1 MRNAAMNPLNV
12 FKSTTRTPMARVS
25 SGLNPVSTITDL
37 SAAGQEFVTT
47 AVTSS
52 TARVSLD
59 RVAPPRSLS
68 TGSRRSLW
76 AKVQPA
82 LSVSGLVAT
91 RQPSRPPQGVA
102 ADAGNAADI
111 NNVAD
116 IEHVADAGDAGD
128 VVTANDVAGA
138 GDLADAVPPAGS
150 PKPPSA
156 ISRVELTIDSLRNY
170 ELTRPIPVVVE
181 SLGER
186 NFVAEMPELNIST
199 TASNPSD
206 ILITLKDRIA
216 QVYDGLRIKKNLD
229 TEQARQLRLLETC
242 IGRSRRSWLDR
253 L

>member
-1 MRNAAMNPLNV
+1 
-12 FKSTTRTPMARVS
+12 
-25 SGLNPVSTITDL
+25 
-37 SAAGQEFVTT
+37 
-47 AVTSS
+47 
-52 TARVSLD
+52 
-59 RVAPPRSLS
+59 
-68 TGSRRSLW
+68 
-76 AKVQPA
+76 
-82 LSVSGLVAT
+82 VAT
-91 RQPSRPPQGVA
+91 RQPSRPPQGVGA
-102 ADAGNAADI
+102 GAGNAGDI
-111 NNVAD
+111 DNVAD
-116 IEHVADAGDAGD
+116 IEHVADAGD
-128 VVTANDVAGA
+128 VVTANDVAGG

-229 TEQARQLRLLETC
+229 TEQARQLRLLETY